1 MLVLYQVKAFKYC
14 FQYASNKVVS
24 NTLWSRIGRVVGKLE
39 GGGGWKS
46 KGWKEIKFLV

>member
-39 GGGGWKS
+39 GGEVGRVRGGK
-46 KGWKEIKFLV
+46 KLNF